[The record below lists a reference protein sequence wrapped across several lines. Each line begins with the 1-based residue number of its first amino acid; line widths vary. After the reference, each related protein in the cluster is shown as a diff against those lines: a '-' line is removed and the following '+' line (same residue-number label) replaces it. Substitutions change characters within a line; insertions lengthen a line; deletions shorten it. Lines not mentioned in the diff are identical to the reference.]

1 MIQTGRR
8 LVARASSGSLPPVT
22 ERRGCP
28 APAARR
34 RADRAACL
42 AAGLATLLA
51 TGAVAALAA
60 AAAAPGDPTPGTVAT
75 PSQPVPPMPR
85 GVADP
90 MKAIADPVYRDP
102 VFWWRMSS
110 LPKDVYEPDA
120 YFYWPPAVIEGEPGP
135 WLPATA
141 PDRTSLPS
149 AGLEAASAWAEARKT
164 HALIVIHDGKVQ
176 LERYWN
182 GMTPDQLANGRALT
196 RSITPMV
203 LGFAVADGKLA
214 LEDPIGRF
222 VTEWQDDPR
231 GKITVRQLA
240 QNVSGL
246 EVAPSLPVSIVQNNK
261 DLCLAYC
268 GDVVRAALD
277 YELTSPPGSRFEVAQ
292 ENTQLLALVI
302 ERAMGQPIQQVL
314 SERVWKPIG
323 AANAAFQMD
332 RPGGIARVMCCM
344 RATPRD
350 WARVGWLLAQDGR
363 WNGRQVLPSGW
374 AKTMSTPSARNPNF
388 GLGLWLGSPYV
399 AKRSY
404 FEGQPGVIPQSEPFL
419 ADDVRIME
427 GGGFRTVFIVP
438 SRRLVILRHGQ
449 QVPDWDN
456 AALVNAVLRR

>member
-1 MIQTGRR
+1 MN
-8 LVARASSGSLPPVT
+8 
-22 ERRGCP
+22 
-28 APAARR
+28 
-34 RADRAACL
+34 RAAATL
-42 AAGLATLLA
+42 AAGLLL
-51 TGAVAALAA
+51 GLVAPGVVP
-60 AAAAPGDPTPGTVAT
+60 AAAPLAT
-75 PSQPVPPMPR
+75 PAQPVPPMPP

-90 MKAIADPVYRDP
+90 TQAITDPVYRDP

-120 YFYWPPAVIEGEPGP
+120 YFYWPPAVVEGAPGP
-135 WLPATA
+135 WLPLAA
-141 PDRTSLPS
+141 PGRTSLPA
-149 AGLEAASAWAEARKT
+149 AGLEAAAAWAEARKT
-164 HALIVIHDGKVQ
+164 NALIIIHDGKVQ

-182 GMTPDQLANGRALT
+182 GMTPGELANGRALT

-203 LGFAVADGKLA
+203 LGFAVADGRLA
-214 LEDPIGRF
+214 LEDPIGRY
-222 VTEWQDDPR
+222 VTEWKDDPR
-231 GKITVRQLA
+231 GAITVRQLA

-246 EVAPSLPVSIVQNNK
+246 EVAPSLPVTVVQGNK

-277 YELTSPPGSRFEVAQ
+277 YERASAPGTRFEVAQ

-302 ERAMGQPIQQVL
+302 ERAMGQPIQSIL

-332 RPGGIARVMCCM
+332 RPGGVARVMCCM

-363 WNGRQVLPSGW
+363 WNGRQVLPAGW
-374 AKTMSTPSARNPNF
+374 AKTMGTPSARNPNF

-399 AKRSY
+399 AKRAY

-427 GGGFRTVFIVP
+427 GGGFRTIFIVP
-438 SRRLVILRHGQ
+438 SRKLVILRHGQ
-449 QVPDWDN
+449 QVADWDN